1 MMQLGSEGVFVGSG
15 IFKSSD
21 QYREQLA
28 IAKGIVKAVTNFDK
42 PDILREASS
51 KIVSTMK
58 GQSAD
63 SLVENEKLS
72 IRGN

>member
-1 MMQLGSEGVFVGSG
+1 MGSVSKVFKKVTKAAKKPLSKITKG
-15 IFKSSD
+15 
-21 QYREQLA
+21 

-42 PDILREASS
+42 PHILHESSS
-51 KIVSTMK
+51 KIISTMK